1 MIFCDIAIRT
11 KIGIHTLEY
20 QYLACS
26 LSCSTP
32 NPWCRQRPYTK
43 HPKAI
48 PLATYCGRQS
58 VSRARPSTSSCSP
71 TLDALNRT
79 QSKLNNAPLGPL
91 KCEEGDGSENV
102 AYTVNS
108 RFHRISVTVD
118 SRKRIKTVVW
128 TRIHRCVFDDNENA
142 YLWKRIYGQ
151 GLRQNN
157 NSARAS
163 RFLYISLPS
172 LHGYDV
178 KTTRFSFHF
187 FKTLILFL
195 GIQFQKSSLAVDK
208 VSELE

>member
-79 QSKLNNAPLGPL
+79 QSKLNKAPLGPL
-91 KCEEGDGSENV
+91 KCVVV

-118 SRKRIKTVVW
+118 SLKRIKTVVW
-128 TRIHRCVFDDNENA
+128 TWIHRCVFDVNENT
-142 YLWKRIYGQ
+142 YLWKPI
-151 GLRQNN
+151 
-157 NSARAS
+157 SVDRA
-163 RFLYISLPS
+163 
-172 LHGYDV
+172 
-178 KTTRFSFHF
+178 
-187 FKTLILFL
+187 
-195 GIQFQKSSLAVDK
+195 
-208 VSELE
+208 

>member
-1 MIFCDIAIRT
+1 MTLPYVQRY
-11 KIGIHTLEY
+11 IGIHTLEY

-79 QSKLNNAPLGPL
+79 QSKLNNTPLGPL
-91 KCEEGDGSENV
+91 RCKEGGGSENV

-118 SRKRIKTVVW
+118 SLKRIKTVVW

-142 YLWKRIYGQ
+142 YLWKCIRDLSEI
-151 GLRQNN
+151 
-157 NSARAS
+157 S
-163 RFLYISLPS
+163 RGEGGSQLFETAENWRGHEKWAIKRGRVMQICVRDHVEVQPQKKKEVLYF
-172 LHGYDV
+172 V
-178 KTTRFSFHF
+178 K
-187 FKTLILFL
+187 KTWE
-195 GIQFQKSSLAVDK
+195 K
-208 VSELE
+208 

>member
-102 AYTVNS
+102 AYTVNL

-118 SRKRIKTVVW
+118 SLKRIKTVVW
-128 TRIHRCVFDDNENA
+128 TRIHRCVFDVNENT
-142 YLWKRIYGQ
+142 YLWKPI
-151 GLRQNN
+151 
-157 NSARAS
+157 SVDRA
-163 RFLYISLPS
+163 
-172 LHGYDV
+172 
-178 KTTRFSFHF
+178 
-187 FKTLILFL
+187 
-195 GIQFQKSSLAVDK
+195 
-208 VSELE
+208 